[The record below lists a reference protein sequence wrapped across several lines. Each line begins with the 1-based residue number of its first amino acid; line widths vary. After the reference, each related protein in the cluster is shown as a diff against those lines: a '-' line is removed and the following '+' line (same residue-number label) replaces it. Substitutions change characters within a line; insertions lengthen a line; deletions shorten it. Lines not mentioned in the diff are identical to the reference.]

1 MKPRINQECQ
11 LENNSNNTREKI
23 RI

>member
-1 MKPRINQECQ
+1 MKPRIKQECQ